1 MSVPPLPPSLETLG
15 KRPFSFYPPVLNIEH
30 NEWIFQKSSWSE
42 VLVTNSKT
50 GMEIWVPRRFL
61 GEVSRVDEP
70 VMIVGLKRE
79 LEYRAGSLMP
89 HERRVIEMP
98 KAVNDYARPPLA
110 DSPGAPH
117 ISTMGG
123 LRMDDGAESK
133 IGKAILGALVIG
145 LVLTFVVVSYFRSK
159 SDVNNVTFVP
169 IVQQQLGLT
178 AKDEYGT
185 VVRKLGQ
192 PSEDRWRPET
202 GEMQYRILRYPDK
215 GIYVILMGIER
226 DKVRYIG
233 SMDETWKPV
242 DSVELPQRGN
252 TRAMLNRLAKF

>member
-42 VLVTNSKT
+42 FLVTNSKT
-50 GMEIWVPRRFL
+50 GMEVWVPRRFL

-79 LEYRAGSLMP
+79 LEYRAGTLVA

-98 KAVNDYARPPLA
+98 KAVNDHARPPL
-110 DSPGAPH
+110 PEQAPP
-117 ISTMGG
+117 SALSSMG
-123 LRMDDGAESK
+123 LSMNDGAESK
-133 IGKAILGALVIG
+133 IGKVILGALAVG
-145 LVLTFVVVSYFRSK
+145 LLVTFLVVSYFRSK

-178 AKDEYGT
+178 ARDEFGT

-202 GEMQYRILRYPDK
+202 GEMQYRILRYPEK
-215 GIYVILMGIER
+215 GIYVILMGMER
-226 DKVRYIG
+226 DKARYIG
-233 SMDETWKPV
+233 SMDESWKPV

-252 TRAMLNRLAKF
+252 TRAMLNKLAKF

>member
-42 VLVTNSKT
+42 FLVTNSKT
-50 GMEIWVPRRFL
+50 GMEVWVPRRFL

-79 LEYRAGSLMP
+79 LEYRAGTLVA

-98 KAVNDYARPPLA
+98 KAVNDHARPPL
-110 DSPGAPH
+110 PEQAPP
-117 ISTMGG
+117 SALSQMGLG
-123 LRMDDGAESK
+123 GDGGAESK
-133 IGKAILGALVIG
+133 IGKVILGALVVA
-145 LVLTFVVVSYFRSK
+145 LVVTFLVVSYFRSK
-159 SDVNNVTFVP
+159 ADFSNVTFIP

-178 AKDEYGT
+178 AKDEFGT

-202 GEMQYRILRYPDK
+202 GEMQYRILRYPEK
-215 GIYVILMGIER
+215 GIYVILMGMEK
-226 DKVRYIG
+226 DKARYIG
-233 SMDETWKPV
+233 SMDESWKPV

-252 TRAMLNRLAKF
+252 TRAMLNKLAKF